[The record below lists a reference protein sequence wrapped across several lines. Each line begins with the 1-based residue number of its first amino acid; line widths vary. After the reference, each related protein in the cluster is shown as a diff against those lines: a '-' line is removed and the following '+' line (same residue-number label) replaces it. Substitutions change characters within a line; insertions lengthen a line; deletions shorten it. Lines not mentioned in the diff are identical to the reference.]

1 MMKSGSFA
9 MMLTMMLVGCSTP
22 EPVLVRPELPADL
35 FVCEPAPPKPG
46 RLTGAEL
53 VNRSNE
59 WAAAYDACQCQL
71 WLVRDLVEG
80 RDIEPTEAC
89 PVDPLKP
96 QSSAAR

>member
-9 MMLTMMLVGCSTP
+9 IIVTMMVTMMLVGCSTP

-35 FVCEPAPPKPG
+35 FVCEPAPRKPA

-59 WAAAYDACQCQL
+59 WAAAYGACQCQL
-71 WLVRDLVEG
+71 SMVRDLVEG
-80 RDIEPTEAC
+80 REIEPTDAC
-89 PVDPLKP
+89 PT
-96 QSSAAR
+96 S

>member
-1 MMKSGSFA
+1 MKSGSFA
-9 MMLTMMLVGCSTP
+9 MMMTMMLVGCSTP
-22 EPVLVRPELPADL
+22 EPVLVRPNLDPAL
-35 FVCEPAPPKPG
+35 FACEPAPPKPA

-71 WLVRDLVEG
+71 WLVRDLIEG

-89 PVDPLKP
+89 PT
-96 QSSAAR
+96 S